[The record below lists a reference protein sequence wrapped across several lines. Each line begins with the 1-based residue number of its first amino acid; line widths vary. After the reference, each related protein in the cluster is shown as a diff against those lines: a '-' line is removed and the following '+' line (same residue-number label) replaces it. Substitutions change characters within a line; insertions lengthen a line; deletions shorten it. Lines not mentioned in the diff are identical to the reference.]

1 MAKESKEDAKEAPVT
16 AAYVLDERALSVF
29 KHLGYEVPSETLA
42 RVYVA
47 FKKKKDAIQPGHL
60 TPEAYAFVAF
70 MADLI
75 DGKFTAKE

>member
-1 MAKESKEDAKEAPVT
+1 MAKDETKEVKTEA
-16 AAYVLDERALSVF
+16 ASAIDERALSVF

>member
-1 MAKESKEDAKEAPVT
+1 MAKETKEDAKEAPVT

-29 KHLGYEVPSETLA
+29 KHLGYEVPSETMLK
-42 RVYVA
+42 VFVS
-47 FKKKKDAIQPGHL
+47 FKQKKDALQPGHL

-70 MADLI
+70 LADLI